1 MLSCH
6 QKKKSLMKTFSF
18 IFFLFICSNSFAQDS
33 LTVEDALKYAIN
45 HNYGITISRNSI
57 EIGQINNNW
66 ANAGAYPTI
75 GLTANKSIGSNNVVQ
90 KLNSGADITRNGS
103 ITQNL
108 NAGLGG
114 SWVVFNGFKTFATKR
129 RLEEL
134 ERMGQYTFRKT
145 LNETVYNV
153 ITAYFNIV
161 KLKEQLKAT
170 IEQIQLYQDRY
181 QLADLKFNIGSGA
194 KFEVLQA
201 GVDLNEQKA
210 NQLNIQNQINI
221 LKSNLYDLMGRTAD
235 TSYKVSDTIVIHP
248 LPDLASIQNKMQNQ
262 NPDVLLANSNLA
274 VLFQTKK
281 EINAERLPVV
291 TLNANYNFVR
301 NSNGAGLTLYNQ
313 SYGPVVALG
322 VVVPIF
328 NGGVVRRQ
336 LKVADINIKNQ
347 NVTIEQT
354 RNTVNTALT
363 NAFINYQNAL
373 DIVALE
379 KTNLALAAENIA
391 IASQRFKLLN
401 ITSIELRQV
410 QISYY
415 DAKTTLFNALYQAKL
430 AEAEVAL
437 LTADISNL

>member
-1 MLSCH
+1 
-6 QKKKSLMKTFSF
+6 MKIFSF
-18 IFFLFICSNSFAQDS
+18 IFFLFIYTGSFAQDS
-33 LTVEDALKYAIN
+33 LTVEDAIKYAIS
-45 HNYGITISRNSI
+45 HNYGVTISRNSV
-57 EIGQINNNW
+57 EIGQINNDW

-90 KLNSGADITRNGS
+90 KLNSGADIARNGS
-103 ITQNL
+103 LTQNL

-134 ERMGQYTFRKT
+134 ERMGQYNFRKT

-153 ITAYFNIV
+153 ITQYFNIV

-170 IEQIQLYQDRY
+170 LEQIQLYQDRY
-181 QLADLKFNIGSGA
+181 QLADMKFNIGSGA

-210 NQLNIQNQINI
+210 NQLTIQNQINI
-221 LKSNLYDLMGRTAD
+221 AKSNLYDLMGKTAD
-235 TSYKVSDTIVIHP
+235 TVYKLSDTIEIHP
-248 LPDLASIQNKMQNQ
+248 LPDLVSIKDKIEHQ
-262 NPDVLLANSNLA
+262 NPDILLANSNLE

-301 NSNGAGLTLYNQ
+301 SSNGAGLTLYNQ
-313 SYGPVVALG
+313 SYGPVVQLG

-328 NGGVVRRQ
+328 NGGLVRRQ

-347 NVTIEQT
+347 YVTIDQAK
-354 RNTVNTALT
+354 NTINTSLT
-363 NAFINYQNAL
+363 NSFINYQNAL

-379 KTNLALAAENIA
+379 KANLILAAENIS

-401 ITSIELRQV
+401 ITSVELRQV
-410 QISYY
+410 QINYY
-415 DAKTTLFNALYQAKL
+415 NARTTLYNALYQAKL
-430 AEAEVAL
+430 AEAEIAL